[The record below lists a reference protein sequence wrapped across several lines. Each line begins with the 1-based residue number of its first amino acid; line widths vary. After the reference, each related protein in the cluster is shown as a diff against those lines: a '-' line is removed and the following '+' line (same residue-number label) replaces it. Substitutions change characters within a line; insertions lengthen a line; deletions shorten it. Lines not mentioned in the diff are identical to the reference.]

1 LSKLRV
7 GLVFGGRSQEHEISI
22 LSARS
27 VYQAADKDKYEL
39 IPFAISKK
47 GYWFA
52 PENSLEILRDES
64 IKVVPEEQEGLISLT
79 LKPFLETELD
89 LVFPVLH
96 GPYGEDGRLQGLL
109 EMLDIPYAGAGVLCS
124 AAAMDK
130 GVMKDLFRVHGLPQ
144 GRYIVVNEKEVKENL
159 QTIIERIDRE
169 ILWPCFVKPANL
181 GSSIGITKV
190 KKAEDLEAALAEAL
204 KYDYRIVIEEYIK
217 GREIECSVRGN
228 TNISASLPGEIRIN
242 KEFYDYNAKYQ
253 DDSTEL
259 IIPAELDEETIDRI
273 RELAIRAFKA
283 VDGRG
288 FARVDFFL
296 TEDKEILLNEIN
308 TIPGFTRYSMY
319 AKMWEATGLKY
330 SDLIDDL
337 IKLALDWHRK

>member
-1 LSKLRV
+1 MGKLRV
-7 GLVFGGRSQEHEISI
+7 GLIFGGRSQEHEISI
-22 LSARS
+22 MSARS

-47 GYWFA
+47 GYWLD
-52 PENSLEILRDES
+52 PERSLEIIMDEN
-64 IKVVPEEQEGLISLT
+64 IKVVPDNFAGPISLT
-79 LKPFLETELD
+79 LRPFLETELD
-89 LVFPVLH
+89 LVFPILH

-109 EMLDIPYAGAGVLCS
+109 EMLDIPYVGAGVLCS

-130 GVMKDLFRVHGLPQ
+130 GIMKDLFKVHGLPQ
-144 GRYIVVNEKEVKENL
+144 GRYIVVNEKEIKEDL
-159 QTIIERIDRE
+159 KAIIERLDRE

-181 GSSIGITKV
+181 GSSIGISKV
-190 KKAEDLEAALAEAL
+190 KRAEDLEAALEEAL

-228 TNISASLPGEIRIN
+228 TEILASLPGEIKIT
-242 KEFYDYNAKYQ
+242 KEFYDYTAKYQ
-253 DDSTEL
+253 DESTEL
-259 IIPAELDEETIDRI
+259 IIPAELDEETTERI

-296 TEDKEILLNEIN
+296 TEDKEVLLNEIN

-337 IKLALDWHRK
+337 IKLALEWHRK